1 MYSNGN
7 KLDDLALKIPTANI
21 PLSSEVEKQGV
32 RRHRSTP
39 GAGEGGLHHLFWLE
53 RTLSL

>member
-7 KLDDLALKIPTANI
+7 KLDDFALKIPTANT
-21 PLSSEVEKQGV
+21 PLTSEVEKQGV

-39 GAGEGGLHHLFWLE
+39 GAGEEGCTIFSG
-53 RTLSL
+53 